1 MKEINVQ
8 EIIQA
13 VEELCLEA
21 NCVLNQDVV
30 NALQRSLA
38 TEESPQGKEVI
49 ELLLQNA
56 EIAKRENVPICQD
69 TGIAVLFVEVGQ
81 DLHFTGGSITEALNE
96 GVRRGYQ
103 KGFLRK
109 SIVVDPFD
117 RENSED
123 NTPAIIHYDLVEGDN
138 LALTLAPKGFGS
150 ENMSALRMLKPS
162 DGLAGAMDFVVETVD
177 KAGANPCPPIVVG
190 VGVGGTMEKAAYLAK
205 KALLRDI
212 GSTNPDPKLA
222 KVEQE
227 LLRRINDLGIGPQGF
242 GGRTT
247 ALGVNL
253 EVFGTHIAGLPVA
266 VNINCHVARH
276 RRIVLE
282 GSPYPTPTPAVIAVG

>member
-8 EIIQA
+8 EIIEA
-13 VEELCLEA
+13 VEELCLRT

-30 NALQRSLA
+30 AALQRSLV

-56 EIAKRENVPICQD
+56 EIAERECIPICQD
-69 TGIAVLFVEVGQ
+69 TGMAVIFVEIGQ
-81 DLHFTGGSITEALNE
+81 DLHIAGGSLTDALNE

-109 SIVVDPFD
+109 SVVSNPFS
-117 RENSED
+117 RENTRD
-123 NTPAIIHYDLVEGDN
+123 NTPAIIHYDIVEGDN
-138 LALTLAPKGFGS
+138 LTLTLAPKGFGS
-150 ENMSALRMLKPS
+150 ENMGSLRMLKPS
-162 DGLAGAMDFVVETVD
+162 DGLAGAMDFVVETID

-212 GSTNPDPKLA
+212 GSTNEDPELA

-253 EVFGTHIAGLPVA
+253 EVFATHIAGLPVA

-276 RRIVLE
+276 LKLIL
-282 GSPYPTPTPAVIAVG
+282 